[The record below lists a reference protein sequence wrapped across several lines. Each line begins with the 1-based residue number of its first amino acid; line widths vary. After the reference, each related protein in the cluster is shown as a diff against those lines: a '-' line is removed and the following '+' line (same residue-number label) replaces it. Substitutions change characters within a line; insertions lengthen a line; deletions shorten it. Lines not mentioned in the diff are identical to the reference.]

1 MDTVAFW
8 DMEKSVNTVRMDQEP
23 QFPVSQME
31 CILIEL
37 EITATY
43 ENFPK
48 IAENVQFYADAHLM
62 TGTTSSSLID

>member
-1 MDTVAFW
+1 
-8 DMEKSVNTVRMDQEP
+8 
-23 QFPVSQME
+23 ME